1 MDSHIKELLS
11 VGVLTGSRAFNCS
24 TDESDYD
31 IVILRSDCDRL
42 MNGDIINST
51 DFTGSDYSFTYDY
64 DPESGRDYSIM
75 GFDLSDHEEF
85 ADETFIEYDKHT
97 IWGPLE
103 QIIKYYSP
111 VSDQI
116 VNLFV
121 YADSDAAILPKFI
134 ELNNLMNFL
143 YGHVVADRTKRIEA
157 FTKVIKH
164 VGITDY

>member
-24 TDESDYD
+24 TDESDWD
-31 IVILRSDCDRL
+31 IVLLRSDCDRL
-42 MNGDIINST
+42 RNGDIINS
-51 DFTGSDYSFTYDY
+51 
-64 DPESGRDYSIM
+64 
-75 GFDLSDHEEF
+75 
-85 ADETFIEYDKHT
+85 DETFIEYDKYT

-143 YGHVVADRTKRIEA
+143 YGHAVADRTKRIEA